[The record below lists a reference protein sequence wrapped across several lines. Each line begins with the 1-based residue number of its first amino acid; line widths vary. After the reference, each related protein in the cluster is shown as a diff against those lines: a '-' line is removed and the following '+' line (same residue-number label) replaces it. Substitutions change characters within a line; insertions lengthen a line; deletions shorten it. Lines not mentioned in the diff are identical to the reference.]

1 MRPTVDE
8 FDARYFFM
16 VMAASALVI
25 GTFVAWHFADP
36 IHQGLY
42 LDEDG
47 PVENATAIG
56 YGLSS
61 IIFTVLAWR
70 ARAIPAHS
78 LRLGR
83 FFLLMWAL
91 AAFIVLGE
99 EISWGQR
106 IFGYQTPE
114 WLAAYTDYQ
123 NEFNLHN
130 LEFVRENFTTG
141 RTSIT
146 KYANLFSI
154 IMMTIGVALPVLAL
168 TPIGR
173 SLMQRFAF
181 PVSPA
186 AYMVIFVGGLLYGKY
201 LRTTAAE
208 FNFPIE
214 VREWI
219 WSMGFLMFAVHGL
232 VRPFDLYR
240 LPRSGQ
246 GTRRTGRAD
255 DSAVDDATPTG
266 LMKE

>member
-36 IHQGLY
+36 IHQCLY

-56 YGLSS
+56 YGLSL
-61 IIFTVLAWR
+61 IIFIVVAWR

-83 FFLLMWAL
+83 SFLSMWAL

-106 IFGYQTPE
+106 IFGFLTPE
-114 WLAAYTDYQ
+114 WLAAINYQ

-130 LEFVRENFTTG
+130 LEFMREYLTDS
-141 RTSIT
+141 RTSVI
-146 KYANLFSI
+146 KANLFSV
-154 IMMTIGVALPVLAL
+154 IMMTIGVGLPVLAL

-201 LRTTAAE
+201 LRPTAAE
-208 FNFPIE
+208 EVCPME

-246 GTRRTGRAD
+246 GAPRRAG
-255 DSAVDDATPTG
+255 G
-266 LMKE
+266 